1 MVNHYAWLGY
11 TKKKQ
16 ILFKWCLNVNVAEFL
31 SSLGKE
37 QLISSQHCAGRP
49 SNH

>member
-1 MVNHYAWLGY
+1 
-11 TKKKQ
+11 
-16 ILFKWCLNVNVAEFL
+16 VAEFL